1 MGRVRGQN
9 ICVKFCSPSRPWLSR
24 NTHKKQ
30 DTTLFGRPFECGGN
44 IHKPH
49 MHRTDTLYPPFAQMA
64 PFVCTVFAPHVSHVL
79 PFASP
84 QIEPRSRIFEL
95 AGVQFL
101 LQKCI
106 IKQEK
111 CPLGRLWLSTCAFTG
126 TPGWFPFFSLACCN
140 EACDEE

>member
-9 ICVKFCSPSRPWLSR
+9 ICVKFCSPSGPWLSR
-24 NTHKKQ
+24 NTHTKNKTQ
-30 DTTLFGRPFECGGN
+30 HSLEGPLSAAGTFNSLTCTALS
-44 IHKPH
+44 
-49 MHRTDTLYPPFAQMA
+49 PPFAQMA
-64 PFVCTVFAPHVSHVL
+64 PFVCTVFVPHVSHVL
-79 PFASP
+79 PFASL
-84 QIEPRSRIFEL
+84 QIEPRSRVFEL

-126 TPGWFPFFSLACCN
+126 TPGWCRFFSLACCN